1 MSITRIIETT
11 IKTEQLA
18 QAIVDAAKRRNEA
31 TARFGEFKRDLLD
44 LFGPDD
50 DPIVVDGGSVAARS
64 GSPAKRVVDTA
75 KVAQLCPKVASQLLG
90 IASSLRA
97 GGETDAA
104 DAVVRQAQRLLRL
117 PTKPRKATS
126 ATLVVTLR

>member
-31 TARFGEFKRDLLD
+31 TARFGAFKADLLD

-64 GSPAKRVVDTA
+64 GSPAKRVVDAA
-75 KVAQLCPKVASQLLG
+75 KVTQLCPKVASQLLA
-90 IASSLRA
+90 IAEQVRA
-97 GGETDAA
+97 GGDTVMA
-104 DAVVRQAQRLLRL
+104 DAIIKQAQRLLRL
-117 PTKPRKATS
+117 PTKARKATS
-126 ATLVVTLR
+126 ATLVVTLQ